1 MHSLNGSLTKEPTFF
16 DTTSGFPRN
25 DVWETSGEIPC
36 WCRITTQIRVVL
48 RIGWKFPL
56 INEKH
61 HSDLGSNTSSVWNF
75 CVCSSHVISRRNQR
89 WQTRT
94 QSLFKWFLGIRWRHT
109 SLPMRSRARLNLI
122 PIFSHPKKHLNSD
135 WVRVSSGGVAKCRLF
150 SQANW
155 RDMSLIFI
163 RKYVL
168 ANQRSEECFST
179 WEKIDTSNQNC
190 ERC

>member
-1 MHSLNGSLTKEPTFF
+1 MYLLRCTHWTVAWQRSRRLLTPPLV
-16 DTTSGFPRN
+16 FPPN
-25 DVWETSGEIPC
+25 DVWETSAEIPC
-36 WCRITTQIRVVL
+36 WCRITTQTRVVL

-109 SLPMRSRARLNLI
+109 SLPMRPRARLNLI
-122 PIFSHPKKHLNSD
+122 PIFSHPKKHLISIRCCFVKSIRFTPEKAES
-135 WVRVSSGGVAKCRLF
+135 WSS
-150 SQANW
+150 
-155 RDMSLIFI
+155 
-163 RKYVL
+163 
-168 ANQRSEECFST
+168 
-179 WEKIDTSNQNC
+179 
-190 ERC
+190 